1 MVQRTPFIELKDV
14 AFSYKGAPQ
23 LLTGVSGSYDQPST
37 LLVTGANGAG
47 KTTLLKLI
55 MGLLTPTRGTIR
67 IDGRLAHETPLHEMA
82 KLIAVS
88 MQKAEHQMFHAT
100 VRKEVSF
107 GPSNLS
113 RPDHDALVSDA
124 LGLFSLTDAADTHPF
139 DLHPARRKLVSLASA
154 VAMDTPY
161 LIFDEP
167 TAGLSRPEKRVLS
180 GALGEL
186 RKRGKGYIIIT
197 HDLAIALPQCD
208 RMMILQH
215 GRWISDEDV
224 DTFLQKPS
232 AEGILRNAHTR
243 IPGASALSRLLGQ
256 RPVAKTT
263 NELVSFL
270 KE

>member
-1 MVQRTPFIELKDV
+1 MVQRTPFIELRDV
-14 AFSYKGAPQ
+14 AFRYENAPEI
-23 LLTGVSGSYDQPST
+23 LTSVSGSYDQRST

-67 IDGRLAHETPLHEMA
+67 VDGRVTRELPLHEMA
-82 KLIAVS
+82 KSIAVS
-88 MQKAEHQMFHAT
+88 MQKAEHQMFLAT

-113 RPDHDALVSDA
+113 RPDSDMLVSDA
-124 LGLFSLTDAADTHPF
+124 LGLFSLADAAELHPY

-154 VAMDTPY
+154 VAMDTPF

-167 TAGLSRPEKRVLS
+167 TAGLSRPEKTILS
-180 GALGEL
+180 GVLHEL
-186 RKRGKGYIIIT
+186 RKRGKGYIMIT
-197 HDLAIALPQCD
+197 HDLAFALPECE

-215 GRWISDEDV
+215 GRWISDEPV
-224 DTFLQKPS
+224 DLFLRKPS
-232 AEGILRNAHTR
+232 AEGILRTANAR

-256 RPVAKTT
+256 KPVARTT
-263 NELVSFL
+263 TELVSFL